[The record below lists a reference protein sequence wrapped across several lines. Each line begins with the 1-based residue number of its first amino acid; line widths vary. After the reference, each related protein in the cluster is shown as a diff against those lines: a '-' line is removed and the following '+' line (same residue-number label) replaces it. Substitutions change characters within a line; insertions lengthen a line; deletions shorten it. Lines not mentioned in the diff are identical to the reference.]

1 MVSNYFSM
9 GGVATLLTSSS
20 NLEREAGLRHNG
32 AGLQHWRGEQLK
44 EPVEPHRCLGEL
56 LAVLLQQAPADC
68 GRPQYTD
75 GHSSYAEQS
84 CARGGVFLV

>member
-1 MVSNYFSM
+1 M
-9 GGVATLLTSSS
+9 LLSSS

-32 AGLQHWRGEQLK
+32 AGLQHWRGEHLK

-56 LAVLLQQAPADC
+56 FAVLLQQALADR
-68 GRPQYTD
+68 GQPQYTD

-84 CARGGVFLV
+84 CARGTEYSWCKILSILHV